1 MAEEEGI
8 LPAALEAQPDIPEHL
23 SFFWDAFWALNG
35 DRPLGFGIPGPIA
48 WTAIDRFAAR
58 AGIADG
64 AQFERI
70 VRFVR
75 ALDGEWRSFMAEQMK
90 AKERS

>member
-35 DRPLGFGIPGPIA
+35 DRPLGFGLPGPILWA
-48 WTAIDRFAAR
+48 SIDRFADR
-58 AGIADG
+58 AGVLDG
-64 AQFERI
+64 DQFGRL
-70 VRFVR
+70 VRFIRVM
-75 ALDGEWRSFMAEQMK
+75 DGEWRTYMAEQMK
-90 AKERS
+90 KKD